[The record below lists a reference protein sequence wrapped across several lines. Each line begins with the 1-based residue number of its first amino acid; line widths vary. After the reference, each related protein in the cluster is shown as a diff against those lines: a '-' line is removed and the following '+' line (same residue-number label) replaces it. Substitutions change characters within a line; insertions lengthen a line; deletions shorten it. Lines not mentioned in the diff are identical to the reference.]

1 MQLLIDTAEAARL
14 AALAQYDILDT
25 PREKDF
31 DDVAALA
38 AAVCRTPIGIV
49 NLIGPGRQFFKAEVG
64 LGVRETPLESSF
76 CAKAILEQDL
86 LVIPDATQD
95 PRFDCNS
102 LVTGPPHLRFYAG
115 ALLRTEDGH
124 ALGTV
129 CVLDVVPRRL
139 DDVQTDTLRVLARQ
153 VMKQLELRKAL
164 RERRSN
170 EVLHRRVLESAT
182 DYAII
187 SLDLGGL
194 VTGWNRGAELI
205 LGWSEPEMLGRTAE
219 TIFTQ
224 EDRAAGVPAFE
235 MQQALATGRG
245 SDERWHM
252 RKDGSR
258 LFGFGEMMCL
268 RAEDGRQVGF
278 LKILRD
284 RTRQRQADLALRASE
299 ERLRLAQQAGRIGS
313 FEVDVATNLMTVSTE
328 FCRLLGLPVAQTYPA
343 PVVEAL
349 VIAEDAAIRSDASS
363 RLDGSAPSGVEYRV
377 RRADDGRLR
386 WIARSADFVHDELG
400 QVVRMFG
407 TVQDVTD
414 RRRLQAQQAA
424 LLDLGDR
431 LREAQTSAEVVA
443 TASEILGLTLA
454 ASRTGYARIDL
465 KADLFEV
472 ERDWTAPGIIS
483 LAGRTGL
490 SLFRATI
497 DELSL
502 GKAVAVASVPEEKWL
517 EPDVRSYEAMGTR
530 AQVKVPL
537 IDRGEL
543 VGLLYVHQTEAR
555 LWSQDE
561 IDFAHG
567 VADRTY
573 AALGKVRAEADQA
586 VLNQELSHRMKNML
600 AMVQAIAVQ
609 TLRTVPNQEPIDAF
623 RKRLH
628 ALSTANDVLLQ
639 QSWLAARIRTVVA
652 AVIETFGPERFTV
665 SGPDINL
672 GPRATLSLS
681 LLLHE
686 LTTNALKYGAL
697 SGSTGHVAVAWRIV
711 SEDGEPSLVL
721 EWRETGGPAVEEPIR
736 KGFGSRLIRTGMI
749 GTGGADLRYVG
760 SGLQADFT
768 APLAQLQAF

>member
-1 MQLLIDTAEAARL
+1 MQFAIDAAEAARL
-14 AALAQYDILDT
+14 AALTEYDILDT
-25 PREKDF
+25 SREKDF

-38 AAVCRTPIGIV
+38 SAVCGTPIAVV
-49 NLIGPGRQFFKAEVG
+49 NLIAEGRQFFKAEVG
-64 LGVRETPLESSF
+64 LGVRETPLETSF
-76 CAKAILEQDL
+76 CAKAILEQEL
-86 LVIPDATQD
+86 LVVPDATQD
-95 PRFDCNS
+95 PRFNCNP

-115 ALLRTEDGH
+115 ALLRTEAGH

-129 CVLDVVPRRL
+129 CVLDFAPRSL
-139 DDVQTDTLRVLARQ
+139 SDVQIETLRVLARQ

-164 RERRSN
+164 REQQAR

-205 LGWSEPEMLGRTAE
+205 LGWSEPEMLGHTAAA
-219 TIFTQ
+219 IFTD
-224 EDRAAGVPAFE
+224 EDRAAGVPAHE
-235 MQQALATGRG
+235 MEQALSTGRG

-258 LFGFGEMMCL
+258 LFGLGEMMCL

-284 RTRQRQADLALRASE
+284 RTRQRQAELALLESE
-299 ERLRLAQQAGRIGS
+299 KRLRLAQQAGKIGS
-313 FEVDVATNLMTVSTE
+313 FDVEVATDLMTVSTE
-328 FCRLLGLPVAQTYPA
+328 FCRLLGLPVEPVYPA
-343 PVVEAL
+343 SVVEAL
-349 VIAEDAAIRSDASS
+349 VVADDAGIRSSAAS
-363 RLDGSAPSGVEYRV
+363 RLDGSAPHAVEYRV
-377 RRADDGRLR
+377 LRADDGRLR
-386 WIARSADFVHDELG
+386 WIARSADFMPDESG
-400 QVVRMFG
+400 KVVRMFG

-424 LLDLGDR
+424 LLSLGDR
-431 LREAQTSAEVVA
+431 LREAQTTAEVVA
-443 TASEILGLTLA
+443 AASETLGRTLA
-454 ASRTGYARIDL
+454 ASRTGYSRIDL
-465 KADLFEV
+465 KADLFDV
-472 ERDWTAPGIIS
+472 ERDWTAPGVAS

-497 DELSL
+497 DALGL
-502 GKAVAVASVPEEKWL
+502 GKAIAIDSVPQEAWL
-517 EPDVRSYEAMGTR
+517 EPDLRSYEAISTR
-530 AQVKVPL
+530 AQIQVPL

-543 VGLLYVHQTEAR
+543 VGILYVHQTEPR
-555 LWSQDE
+555 RWGQDE

-573 AALGKVRAEADQA
+573 AALAKVRAEADQA

-600 AMVQAIAVQ
+600 AMVQAIAMQ
-609 TLRTVPNQEPIDAF
+609 TLRTVPNQEPVEAF
-623 RKRLH
+623 SKRLH
-628 ALSTANDVLLQ
+628 ALATASDTLLQ
-639 QSWLAARIRTVVA
+639 QSWLAARIHTVA
-652 AVIETFGPERFTV
+652 AAVTNTFGPDRFTV

-697 SGSTGHVAVAWRIV
+697 SGSTGHVAVAWHIV
-711 SEDGEPSLVL
+711 ERAGEHDLVL
-721 EWRETGGPAVEEPIR
+721 AWRETGGPTVGEPTR
-736 KGFGSRLIRTGMI
+736 KGFGSKLIRTGLI
-749 GTGGADLRYVG
+749 GAGGADLRYAS
-760 SGLQADFT
+760 SGFEADFT
-768 APLAQLQAF
+768 APLAQLQAL

>member
-1 MQLLIDTAEAARL
+1 MQLPIDTAEAARL
-14 AALAQYDILDT
+14 AALAEYDILDT

-31 DDVAALA
+31 DDVALLA
-38 AAVCRTPIGIV
+38 SAVCKTPIAVV
-49 NLIGPGRQFFKAEVG
+49 NLIGQGRQFFMAEVG
-64 LGVRETPLESSF
+64 LGVRETPLETSF
-76 CAKAILEQDL
+76 CAKAILEKDL
-86 LVIPDATQD
+86 LVVPDTAQD
-95 PRFDCNS
+95 PRFACNP

-129 CVLDVVPRRL
+129 CVLDFVPRTL
-139 DDVQTDTLRVLARQ
+139 TDVQIATLRVLARQ
-153 VMKQLELRKAL
+153 VMQQLELRKAL
-164 RERRSN
+164 RERRAG

-219 TIFTQ
+219 TIFTD
-224 EDRAAGVPAFE
+224 EDRAAGAPAYE
-235 MQQALATGRG
+235 MLQALTTGSG

-258 LFGFGEMMCL
+258 LFGLGEMMCL

-284 RTRQRQADLALRASE
+284 RTRQRQSEVALRASE

-313 FEVDVATNLMTVSTE
+313 FEMEVATKLMTVSTE
-328 FCRLLGLPVAQTYPA
+328 FCRLLGLPDAQTYPA
-343 PVVEAL
+343 PVVDAL
-349 VIAEDAAIRSDASS
+349 VVAEDAAIRSDVSS
-363 RLDGSAPSGVEYRV
+363 RLDASAPSVEYRV

-386 WIARSADFVHDELG
+386 WMARSADIVHDDSG

-414 RRRLQAQQAA
+414 RRRLQTQQAA

-431 LREAQTSAEVVA
+431 LREAETSAEVVA
-443 TASEILGLTLA
+443 AASEILGHTLA
-454 ASRTGYARIDL
+454 ASRTGYSRIDV
-465 KADLFEV
+465 KGDLFEV
-472 ERDWTAPGIIS
+472 ERDWTAPGVGS
-483 LAGRTGL
+483 LAGRSSL

-497 DELSL
+497 AELSL
-502 GKAVAVASVPEEKWL
+502 GKTIAVASVPQEPWL
-517 EPDVRSYEAMGTR
+517 VPDVRSYDAIGTR
-530 AQVKVPL
+530 AQIKVPL
-537 IDRGEL
+537 IERGDL

-573 AALGKVRAEADQA
+573 AALAKVRAEADQA

-600 AMVQAIAVQ
+600 AMVQAIAMQ
-609 TLRTVPNQEPIDAF
+609 TLRSVPNQEPVEAF

-628 ALSTANDVLLQ
+628 ALSAANDVLLQ
-639 QSWLAARIRTVVA
+639 QSWLGARIHTVVA
-652 AVIETFGPERFTV
+652 AVIETFGPDRFAV

-697 SGSTGHVAVAWRIV
+697 SGSTGHVAVAWRIIERAYPGARMARNGRAGGRGTDPQGLRVPADPDGHDRDRRGGSPLPRVGV
-711 SEDGEPSLVL
+711 S
-721 EWRETGGPAVEEPIR
+721 GGVH
-736 KGFGSRLIRTGMI
+736 
-749 GTGGADLRYVG
+749 GAARPG
-760 SGLQADFT
+760 PDF
-768 APLAQLQAF
+768 LG